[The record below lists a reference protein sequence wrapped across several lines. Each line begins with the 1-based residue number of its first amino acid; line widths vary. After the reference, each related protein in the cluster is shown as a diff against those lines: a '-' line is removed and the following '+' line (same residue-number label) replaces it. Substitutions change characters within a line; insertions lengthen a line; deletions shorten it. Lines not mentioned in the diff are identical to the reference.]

1 MDLVKQLDQ
10 DMIEAMKT
18 REKERLTIIREM
30 KSNMKLANIDQKREI
45 NDELMIEVVSKGIKT
60 RRESIK
66 EFEKGGRSDLIEKTQ
81 FEISVLEKYLPVQL
95 TKEELVSIID
105 KVFEEV
111 KPSAMSDMGKVMG
124 RVTPLVKGKADMGMV
139 SKIVKEKLN

>member
-18 REKERLTIIREM
+18 REKERLTIIREI

-95 TKEELVSIID
+95 TEEELVSIID

-124 RVTPLVKGKADMGMV
+124 CVTPLVKGKADMGMV